1 MELFVCI
8 LKEQRHVDE
17 LLLMMSEEGLPGATI
32 VRGSGMGQLF
42 HDEPLLSLFRAHFPR
57 GGERSYL
64 LFSVLSQEQIE
75 LCFSLLEQS
84 AGPLDAAGNGIAF
97 TLPLGR
103 VVGLER
109 ALSPEQ

>member
-8 LKEQRHVDE
+8 LKEQQRVDE
-17 LLLMMSEEGLPGATI
+17 LLLMMSEEGLPGATV

-42 HDEPLLSLFRAHFPR
+42 HDEPLLNLFRAHFPR

-64 LFSVLSQEQIE
+64 LFTVVSGAQLE
-75 LCFSLLEQS
+75 LCFSLLERS
-84 AGPLDAAGNGIAF
+84 TGPLNAAGNGIAF
-97 TLPLGR
+97 SLPLGR

-109 ALSPEQ
+109 TL